1 MSFKIKGNDP
11 LCEPPPFT
19 SLLNETEKVP
29 SLNIMGAERELR
41 LELDQGMVECARKKL
56 KQEPD
61 RSTNQISEKR
71 SPQKKKFRQKA
82 PSRKERS
89 VCKCGRAYFFIVLPV
104 ALSLETG
111 GA

>member
-1 MSFKIKGNDP
+1 
-11 LCEPPPFT
+11 
-19 SLLNETEKVP
+19 
-29 SLNIMGAERELR
+29 
-41 LELDQGMVECARKKL
+41 MVECARKKL

-71 SPQKKKFRQKA
+71 SPFSLGLKAYTNQKSKKIKIRQDA
-82 PSRKERS
+82 PSRKETS
-89 VCKCGRAYFFIVLPV
+89 KCGFQACLPV

>member
-71 SPQKKKFRQKA
+71 SPGLHRKKNFD
-82 PSRKERS
+82 RKHQVGKKGACAS
-89 VCKCGRAYFFIVLPV
+89 VAGL
-104 ALSLETG
+104 LSL
-111 GA
+111 